1 MIFRKFDD
9 NGNEKDKSKNE
20 LVDLSWYV
28 NIRYQQNTYDSI
40 KSKYQGRAK
49 LCYMNTNSFVIYITT
64 EDCYKDVTNDVG
76 KRFDASNYDE
86 DDKRPLPISKNK
98 KKIGF
103 FKDEL
108 GGKIMKIFVRLRA
121 KTWAYLMNNDGEHKK
136 TSGTKKSNKKR
147 TYA

>member
-1 MIFRKFDD
+1 MTMEMKKTKVKTNKSIFLGMSILDI
-9 NGNEKDKSKNE
+9 SKTLMYE
-20 LVDLSWYV
+20 FW
-28 NIRYQQNTYDSI
+28 YDSI

-64 EDCYKDVTNDVG
+64 EDCYKDVANDVE

-108 GGKIMKIFVRLRA
+108 CGKIMKIFVRLRA

-136 TSGTKKSNKKR
+136 TSRTKKSNKKR

>member
-1 MIFRKFDD
+1 
-9 NGNEKDKSKNE
+9 
-20 LVDLSWYV
+20 
-28 NIRYQQNTYDSI
+28 
-40 KSKYQGRAK
+40 
-49 LCYMNTNSFVIYITT
+49 MNTNSFVIYITT
-64 EDCYKDVTNDVG
+64 EDCYKDIANDVE

-86 DDKRPLPISKNK
+86 GDKRPLPIGKNK

-103 FKDEL
+103 FEDEL

-136 TSGTKKSNKKR
+136 TSRTKKSNKKR